1 MTGDGVNDAP
11 ALKAAHIG
19 IAMGKRGTDVAR
31 ESAALVLLDD
41 DFTAI
46 VATIRS
52 GRRIFDNL
60 RKTIRFIIAVHI
72 PVIGMSLIPV
82 LAGWPLVL
90 MPVHIMVL
98 QLIIDPT
105 CSLVFEAESEEPDVM
120 RRPPRSVNASIF
132 GTAVLRTGLL
142 HGTALLLTVLGIYGY
157 ALQHYPNTGEARALA
172 FTAMVIG
179 NIGLIFI
186 HRSVSSDIIHICV
199 CQIRHCGGWSLR
211 LSHLAAGAEHTG
223 DQCTVH
229 FGQPAL
235 SEVLISAAAALLCI
249 GLIAAGKAYRYDS
262 AVFLS

>member
-186 HRSVSSDIIHICV
+186 HRSVSSDIIH
-199 CQIRHCGGWSLR
+199 SLR
-211 LSHLAAGAEHTG
+211 LPN
-223 DQCTVH
+223 
-229 FGQPAL
+229 PAL
-235 SEVLISAAAALLCI
+235 WWVVATPQSSCCW
-249 GLIAAGKAYRYDS
+249 R
-262 AVFLS
+262 

>member
-1 MTGDGVNDAP
+1 MTGAELNAIDDAVLSERMKTSSIFCRVSPEQKLRLVNVLKKNGEIVAMTGDGVNDAP

-120 RRPPRSVNASIF
+120 RRPPRSVNASI
-132 GTAVLRTGLL
+132 LMLQC
-142 HGTALLLTVLGIYGY
+142 Y
-157 ALQHYPNTGEARALA
+157 A
-172 FTAMVIG
+172 
-179 NIGLIFI
+179 
-186 HRSVSSDIIHICV
+186 
-199 CQIRHCGGWSLR
+199 
-211 LSHLAAGAEHTG
+211 
-223 DQCTVH
+223 
-229 FGQPAL
+229 PA
-235 SEVLISAAAALLCI
+235 CYM
-249 GLIAAGKAYRYDS
+249 GRRCC
-262 AVFLS
+262 